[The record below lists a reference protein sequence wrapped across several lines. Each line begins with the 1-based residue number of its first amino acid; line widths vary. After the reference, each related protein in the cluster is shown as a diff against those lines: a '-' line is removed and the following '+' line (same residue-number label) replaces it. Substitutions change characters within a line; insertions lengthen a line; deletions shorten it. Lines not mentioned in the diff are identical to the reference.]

1 MNWRKIKPGWYVL
14 IVLLVYSVIMTVAF
28 QQRSSTLTQLRRNAS
43 MLAATTG
50 EGNVSEN
57 PAPTANA
64 PAGLWFPVIGASVP
78 RSEAYLPGAPRV
90 YRNGVNQGFDF
101 YSNDAGI
108 PIPYGTPVVAA
119 AGGVISRADNSY
131 SELDQAAWDALLEE
145 VEVNGATEE
154 QLDRLRGRQIWLT
167 TDDGRTL
174 RYAHLSRIRPGIE
187 EGQRV
192 YRGQV
197 IGFVGN
203 SGTDDGVRGTS
214 GGARLHFEIWQEEQ
228 FFGEEMNSEELR
240 VRAASLFV
248 GP

>member
-1 MNWRKIKPGWYVL
+1 M
-14 IVLLVYSVIMTVAF
+14 VLLIYSVIMTVAF

-43 MLAATTG
+43 MLAATSG
-50 EGNVSEN
+50 EGDVADT

-64 PAGLWFPVIGASVP
+64 PEGLWFPVVGASVP

-108 PIPYGTPVVAA
+108 PIPYGTPVVAS
-119 AGGVISRADNSY
+119 AGGVISRADNNY

-197 IGFVGN
+197 IGYVGN

-214 GGARLHFEIWQEEQ
+214 GGARLHFEIWEDEQ

>member
-14 IVLLVYSVIMTVAF
+14 TALLVYSFAITAAF

-43 MLAATTG
+43 MVAATTG
-50 EGNVSEN
+50 AGNVSEGTP
-57 PAPTANA
+57 PAVAA
-64 PAGLWFPVIGASVP
+64 PEGLWFPVVGASVP

-101 YSNDAGI
+101 YSGDAGI
-108 PIPYGTPVVAA
+108 PIPYGMPVIASVD
-119 AGGVISRADNSY
+119 GVVTRADNNY
-131 SELDQAAWDALLEE
+131 SELDQAAWDALIEE
-145 VEVNGATEE
+145 VGVNGASEE
-154 QLDRLRGRQIWLT
+154 QLDRLRGRQLWLT
-167 TDDGRTL
+167 TANGRTL
-174 RYAHLSRIRPGIE
+174 RYAHLSRLRPGIE

-214 GGARLHFEIWQEEQ
+214 GGARLHFEIWQDEQ
-228 FFGEEMNSEELR
+228 FFGQDINSEELR

>member
-1 MNWRKIKPGWYVL
+1 VL
-14 IVLLVYSVIMTVAF
+14 IVLLLYSVVMTVAF

-43 MLAATTG
+43 MVAVTTG
-50 EGNVSEN
+50 EDNVSEGTP
-57 PAPTANA
+57 PAAAA
-64 PAGLWFPVIGASVP
+64 PAGLWFPVVGASVP

-90 YRNGVNQGFDF
+90 YRNGVNEGFDF

-108 PIPYGTPVVAA
+108 PIPYGAPVVASA
-119 AGGVISRADNSY
+119 SGVISRADNNY
-131 SELDQAAWDALLEE
+131 SELGQAAWDALLEE
-145 VEVNGATEE
+145 VEVSGASED
-154 QLDRLRGRQIWLT
+154 QLDRLRGRQLWLT
-167 TDDGRTL
+167 TTDGRTL

-214 GGARLHFEIWQEEQ
+214 GGARLHFEIWQDEQ
-228 FFGEEMNSEELR
+228 FFGQELDSEELR
-240 VRAASLFV
+240 VRSASLFV

>member
-1 MNWRKIKPGWYVL
+1 ML
-14 IVLLVYSVIMTVAF
+14 IALLIYSIAMTAVF
-28 QQRSSTLTQLRRNAS
+28 QQRSSTLTQLRRNVS

-50 EGNVSEN
+50 EGN
-57 PAPTANA
+57 APTNAANNTSATTAA
-64 PAGLWFPVIGASVP
+64 PAGLWFPVVGASVP

-101 YSNDAGI
+101 YSGDAGI

-119 AGGVISRADNSY
+119 ADGVVARADNNY
-131 SELDQAAWDALLEE
+131 SELDQAAWDALIEE
-145 VEVNGATEE
+145 VGINGANEE
-154 QLDRLRGRQIWLT
+154 QLDRLRGRQLWLT
-167 TDDGRTL
+167 TADGRTL
-174 RYAHLSRIRPGIE
+174 RYAHLSRLRPGIE

-214 GGARLHFEIWQEEQ
+214 GGARLHFEIWQDEQ
-228 FFGEEMNSEELR
+228 FFGQDLDSEELR

>member
-14 IVLLVYSVIMTVAF
+14 IVLLIYSVIMTVAF

-50 EGNVSEN
+50 EGNVSDN
-57 PAPTANA
+57 PAPAPNA
-64 PAGLWFPVIGASVP
+64 PAGLWFPVVGASVP

-108 PIPYGTPVVAA
+108 PIPYGTPVIAS
-119 AGGVISRADNSY
+119 AGGVISRADNNY

-214 GGARLHFEIWQEEQ
+214 GGARLHFEIWQDEQ
-228 FFGEEMNSEELR
+228 FFGQEMDSEELR

>member
-1 MNWRKIKPGWYVL
+1 M
-14 IVLLVYSVIMTVAF
+14 MTVAF

-43 MLAATTG
+43 MLAATAG
-50 EGNVSEN
+50 EGDASDN
-57 PAPTANA
+57 PAPMANA

-101 YSNDAGI
+101 YSSDAGI
-108 PIPYGTPVVAA
+108 PIPYGTPVVASA
-119 AGGVISRADNSY
+119 NGVISRADNNY

-167 TDDGRTL
+167 TNDGRTL

-197 IGFVGN
+197 IGYVGN

-214 GGARLHFEIWQEEQ
+214 GGARLHFEIWEEEQ
-228 FFGEEMNSEELR
+228 FFGEEMDSEELR

>member
-1 MNWRKIKPGWYVL
+1 VNWRKIKPGWYVL
-14 IVLLVYSVIMTVAF
+14 IVLLIYSVIMTVAF

-50 EGNVSEN
+50 EGDVSDN
-57 PAPTANA
+57 ATPTANA
-64 PAGLWFPVIGASVP
+64 PAGLWFPIAGASVP

-108 PIPYGTPVVAA
+108 PIPYGTPVVAS
-119 AGGVISRADNSY
+119 AGGVISRADNNY

-214 GGARLHFEIWQEEQ
+214 GGARLHFEIWQDEQ
-228 FFGEEMNSEELR
+228 FFGQEMDSEELR

>member
-1 MNWRKIKPGWYVL
+1 
-14 IVLLVYSVIMTVAF
+14 MTVAF

-43 MLAATTG
+43 MLAATAG
-50 EGNVSEN
+50 EGDASDN
-57 PAPTANA
+57 PAPMANA

-101 YSNDAGI
+101 YSSDAGI
-108 PIPYGTPVVAA
+108 PIPYGTPVVASA
-119 AGGVISRADNSY
+119 NGVISRADNNY

-167 TDDGRTL
+167 TNDGRTL

-197 IGFVGN
+197 IGYVGN

-214 GGARLHFEIWQEEQ
+214 GGARLHFEIWEEEQ
-228 FFGEEMNSEELR
+228 FFGEEMDSEELR

-248 GP
+248 GPWHGGQHKRR